1 MLVSAVL
8 AMLALT
14 GFSLSWSS
22 MPSQSGESGSV
33 EVTVLIVEDDLL
45 AVSQSDGSEVFYEIS
60 ATIDGEGF
68 LRRTGT
74 NADNSFPISEVL
86 FYNSLDSGSHIVSVS
101 LKDLESG
108 AVSHREVEIF
118 IDSSM
123 RTLWSSGGVRISPD
137 GSVRASGYVS
147 LFWSVYIP
155 DEEEVPVGAYALI
168 DRSTD
173 VLKEG
178 WLTCE
183 KSDEDEGVIYYS
195 TDVSLNGLGKGRYRF
210 TVAALQGENV
220 VASSSTSIR
229 LLESWDIWG
238 DNADE
243 TTTLIR
249 PIAST
254 HELRELERAGGLGDR
269 NSVMADFWTR
279 RDPVSATRDN
289 EYLDAYLI
297 RLDIISR
304 EFSTTG
310 IRGINTDRGVV
321 YAKLG
326 EPDIVANFPFEIDAN
341 PFITWEYFT
350 PSLELSF
357 VDNVGYGY
365 YEMVQGWDVVDR
377 AFNSREEWS
386 ND

>member
-1 MLVSAVL
+1 MSVCAFL

-22 MPSQSGESGSV
+22 MPSQSGEPGSV

-45 AVSQSDGSEVFYEIS
+45 AVSQSYGSEVSYEIT

-74 NADNSFPISEVL
+74 STDNSFPISEVL
-86 FYNSLDSGSHIVSVS
+86 FYNSLESGSHIVTVS

-108 AVSHREVEIF
+108 AVSHGEVEIF

-123 RTLWSSGGVRISPD
+123 WTLWSSGGVRISPE

-155 DEEEVPVGAYALI
+155 DEEEIPVGAYALL

-173 VLKEG
+173 VLTEG

-183 KSDEDEGVIYYS
+183 KSDENEGVIYYS
-195 TDVSLNGLGKGRYRF
+195 ADVSLNGLGKGRYRF

-249 PIAST
+249 PIASS

-269 NSVMADFWTR
+269 NSVMADFWIR

-310 IRGINTDRGVV
+310 IRGINTDRGFV
-321 YAKLG
+321 YAKMG
-326 EPDIVANFPFEIDAN
+326 EPDILQDFPFELGHS
-341 PFITWEYFT
+341 PYITWDYFT
-350 PSLELSF
+350 PSLSLTF
-357 VDNVGYGY
+357 VDHDGYGF
-365 YEMVQGWDVVDR
+365 YEMAEGWDLVDR
-377 AFNSREEWS
+377 AFNAREEWS
-386 ND
+386 L